1 MIQIAIYGTKS
12 GYTTFTQTEKGD
24 VIPLDLRVNVS
35 KDITAP
41 AIGSQLYAIDIKD
54 NYHIYSK
61 IKVVKDIERSKATGF
76 VAFSVAIERNK
87 RISGRKIVEIL
98 DELSYRYCDN
108 YNIQNDINV
117 YSEEESFNTKL
128 FNDIKTKYE
137 QHVLTNEFIFTN
149 TVNNHDAP
157 RGYLY
162 YNSSEELINLFD
174 DPHFEEISKYLIV
187 FLVDKTFVNQINNPL
202 LAFKTDSSI
211 DLTNKIDTRN
221 TRYKIQFSS
230 KTTQGASVILKVN
243 NERKESGAIIRKNDL
258 LEFSFEKDNYQSKSR
273 NGNLAELGAEFLEV
287 DELSRVVTIKNITLD
302 PEKTKVRFEVV
313 DEDNKKIDGA
323 TLWLLSEN
331 GSEKQV
337 NVEEEFSADD
347 IAEKFTIRAA
357 VLEDIYSDKKDFIP
371 IGNSIVSLK
380 VKPHKTIRF
389 VVYDATT
396 NEEIKNATV
405 SIVGKG
411 HARNNTIQFVGKDQI
426 QQEWQATFSAG
437 EGYEEGKKSFKPL
450 ENDTVKLEIKKR
462 DKYFIDPG
470 EFGTYNRTA
479 YNYTFNKNENDYK
492 KYIKPKRGYEFERFD
507 LKENESKEYAGTL
520 KAIYKKKRFSP
531 KLISI
536 LVLLFLLIS
545 ATGLGGYRLYFGHWP
560 SKKSVTKIWE
570 GITFWNGTDNEIC
583 EEVQEKTG
591 QEGTGEDSKD
601 EQGDQVD
608 DEGSSVSSDQGATSV
623 INGADNQVEGTHSQG
638 TDPEHS
644 TDLKSEAGTG
654 INNPFQTF
662 IKGDF
667 NYGQIVTYSIDN
679 LNQEEKKAVEIAKK
693 FWTLWFNEQNSWV
706 DFSNYFEND
715 LDKNDLL
722 KNSKLAN
729 LVQEIKKS
737 QKDVPNV
744 SIKDKKNW
752 PLSEIKKNLNE
763 NN

>member
-313 DEDNKKIDGA
+313 DE
-323 TLWLLSEN
+323 
-331 GSEKQV
+331 
-337 NVEEEFSADD
+337 
-347 IAEKFTIRAA
+347 
-357 VLEDIYSDKKDFIP
+357 
-371 IGNSIVSLK
+371 
-380 VKPHKTIRF
+380 
-389 VVYDATT
+389 
-396 NEEIKNATV
+396 
-405 SIVGKG
+405 
-411 HARNNTIQFVGKDQI
+411 
-426 QQEWQATFSAG
+426 
-437 EGYEEGKKSFKPL
+437 
-450 ENDTVKLEIKKR
+450 
-462 DKYFIDPG
+462 
-470 EFGTYNRTA
+470 
-479 YNYTFNKNENDYK
+479 
-492 KYIKPKRGYEFERFD
+492 
-507 LKENESKEYAGTL
+507 
-520 KAIYKKKRFSP
+520 
-531 KLISI
+531 
-536 LVLLFLLIS
+536 
-545 ATGLGGYRLYFGHWP
+545 
-560 SKKSVTKIWE
+560 
-570 GITFWNGTDNEIC
+570 
-583 EEVQEKTG
+583 
-591 QEGTGEDSKD
+591 
-601 EQGDQVD
+601 
-608 DEGSSVSSDQGATSV
+608 
-623 INGADNQVEGTHSQG
+623 
-638 TDPEHS
+638 
-644 TDLKSEAGTG
+644 
-654 INNPFQTF
+654 
-662 IKGDF
+662 
-667 NYGQIVTYSIDN
+667 
-679 LNQEEKKAVEIAKK
+679 
-693 FWTLWFNEQNSWV
+693 
-706 DFSNYFEND
+706 
-715 LDKNDLL
+715 
-722 KNSKLAN
+722 
-729 LVQEIKKS
+729 
-737 QKDVPNV
+737 
-744 SIKDKKNW
+744 
-752 PLSEIKKNLNE
+752 
-763 NN
+763 